1 MREAKDF
8 ILSQISKG
16 LLTKEELTDSNS
28 SYNKIKK
35 MTEDAGQT
43 GYMPFFVRQHYNN
56 PKDVTIKNLE
66 ILLDYLV
73 RAKKLNKSLDVS
85 LYSKKG
91 YLELLN
97 DVKGIVEGSKLGSEM
112 PGFIINEHPDAGIL
126 AAKLTGHPFYVIACV
141 KRQGSKWVPDHQSLL
156 NWGSP
161 RWCIKRPEYWK
172 ENQSNQYLRTH
183 DHLQYVIIHQNFYPM
198 VIEAAKAKD
207 KAKQKLAPI
216 CFGSNYEDADHYKT
230 VSVRGTDSTK
240 FRFGLTTNPAENNNF
255 FQHRESITCFDD
267 SNGGVGNIERFS
279 EMTNGFPIRLVD
291 IEVRKILGLKRSEF
305 DVSVPSFEEIIKH
318 IEYKPTKKADEL
330 IKLCGSFVGIM
341 EKAQS
346 KTDEYPKLQAE
357 ISPYFLKKLN
367 VDDPGNIFY
376 AMMYAILY
384 SNDVDDKLIKVLENL
399 FLVKNIEDE
408 RLNMTVAISMLQ
420 IYMGMKEKKY
430 KIDSKIDRVI
440 DQYMVKNFL
449 LYHTL
454 SSSIKDKPAS
464 TIDFKR
470 ALLQT
475 FRTGK
480 LHTDLDSVAANVT
493 RAKMFKLLSN
503 YLYIFDKEYG
513 ERIMAGEFFKKGE
526 VPWNDE
532 VRFLQEMETKIK
544 SNDKTTTDF
553 IDITAMTM
561 LKNMPDALSD
571 RIEGHPFPVTMEEV
585 FEELEGHEYKYEY
598 RPAAHADCMF
608 SALKYYTHV
617 INPDAKKKLLEKK

>member
-1 MREAKDF
+1 MKEAKDF

-16 LLTKEELTDSNS
+16 LLNKEELTDPNS

-35 MTEDAGQT
+35 MTEDVNQT

-56 PKDVTIKNLE
+56 PKDITIKNLE
-66 ILLDYLV
+66 ILLDYLIKV
-73 RAKKLNKSLDVS
+73 KKLNKSLDVS
-85 LYSKKG
+85 KYAKGG

-97 DVKGIVEGSKLGSEM
+97 DCKGIVEGSKLGSEM
-112 PGFIINEHPDAGIL
+112 PGFIVHEHADAGLL
-126 AAKLTGHPFYVIACV
+126 AVKLNKYDYYVIVCV
-141 KRQGSKWVPDHQSLL
+141 KKQAGKWIPDHQTLI

-161 RWCIKRPEYWK
+161 RWCIKKSDYWK
-172 ENQSNQYLRTH
+172 ENQANQYLKTL
-183 DHLQYVIIHQNFYPM
+183 DHIQYVIIHQNMYPLI
-198 VIEAAKAKD
+198 IEAAKQKD
-207 KAKQKLAPI
+207 KAKQKLVPVNY
-216 CFGSNYEDADHYKT
+216 GSNYEDADNYKT
-230 VSVRGTDSTK
+230 VTVRGNDSTK
-240 FRFGLTTNPAENNNF
+240 YRFGLTTNPAENNNF
-255 FQHRESITCFDD
+255 FQHRESIICFDD
-267 SNGGVGNIERFS
+267 GNGSVGNIERFS
-279 EMTNGFPIRLVD
+279 EMSNGFPIRLVD

-305 DVSVPSFEEIIKH
+305 DVSVPTFEEIIKF
-318 IEYKPTKKADEL
+318 IDYKATKKADEL
-330 IKLCGSFVGIM
+330 IKLCGNFVSIM
-341 EKAQS
+341 EKAQAKS
-346 KTDEYPKLQAE
+346 DEYPQLQAQ
-357 ISPYFLKKLN
+357 ISSYILKKLN
-367 VDDPGNIFY
+367 VDDPENIFY
-376 AMMYAILY
+376 SMMYVILY
-384 SNDVDDKLIKVLENL
+384 ADNVDDKLIKVLENL

-420 IYMGMKEKKY
+420 IYMNMKEKSVKTAT
-430 KIDSKIDRVI
+430 KIDNVI

-470 ALLQT
+470 ALLQV

-532 VRFLQEMETKIK
+532 VRFLNEMEQKIK
-544 SNDKTTTDF
+544 TGDKTSTSF
-553 IDITAMTM
+553 IDSVAMTM

-617 INPDAKKKLLEKK
+617 IAPDSKKKLLEKK